1 MLTVEGKKFDWK
13 NIPLN
18 FCVEGNAKDTY
29 GTARVYHKLL
39 QELEER
45 KLGKLYEKL
54 IAPLTMA
61 FRDIE
66 FEGLEIDEGKL
77 EELGVELQDKIVK
90 AERALRE
97 AADLDDE
104 INLNSTKD
112 LIKVIF
118 SLERN
123 KETKKYEVLE
133 DFGLGLYPVE
143 FTKKGAPSTNVETL
157 VKVGQMVEEEFLSR
171 GLKVE

>member
-1 MLTVEGKKFDWK
+1 MQLGGSSPKELA
-13 NIPLN
+13 IA
-18 FCVEGNAKDTY
+18 AKM
-29 GTARVYHKLL
+29 G
-39 QELEER
+39 
-45 KLGKLYEKL
+45 
-54 IAPLTMA
+54 
-61 FRDIE
+61 
-66 FEGLEIDEGKL
+66 
-77 EELGVELQDKIVK
+77 
-90 AERALRE
+90 
-97 AADLDDE
+97 ADFGYDE